1 MKKVLASLLALAL
14 ILTLLGCSAKS
25 EAPGDSNGSQST
37 GSAVMDGA
45 GWDSSAAGEEMGMPE
60 TPAEEPMEEEI
71 AETVEA
77 GEASPAPDPES
88 GETISVDAEKIIYTA
103 YLALETTKFD
113 EAVAAVE
120 SLIAE
125 SGGYIQSSNVR
136 GDTRYNSDG
145 STSVVNR
152 FAYYTVAVPSK
163 GLEDFL
169 GASGGIGNV
178 TSQSLDG
185 QNITSSY
192 TDTEARIESLRVQE
206 ERLLAMLEESSD
218 LESLIQLEQRLSEV
232 TYEIESYQRQLDNW
246 DRQVAYSTVTLE
258 LSEVE
263 AYTPTAAVTR
273 SFGEKLGDALSDGLS
288 SFVRFLQNFALFV
301 AESLPGLLLLAAVVI
316 GIVFG
321 VRRRRRRRA
330 EKKAKNTTPP
340 PQPPENP

>member
-1 MKKVLASLLALAL
+1 MKKVLASLLALTLVLA
-14 ILTLLGCSAKS
+14 LLGCSAKP
-25 EAPGDSNGSQST
+25 EAPTDSNGSQST
-37 GSAVMDGA
+37 GSAAMEGA
-45 GWDSSAAGEEMGMPE
+45 GWDSSTAGEEMGMPE
-60 TPAEEPMEEEI
+60 APAEEPMEEETS
-71 AETVEA
+71 ETTESDGAV
-77 GEASPAPDPES
+77 PAPDG

-103 YLALETTKFD
+103 YLALETTQFD
-113 EAVAAVE
+113 EAVAAIE
-120 SLIAE
+120 SLIAG
-125 SGGYIQSSNVR
+125 SGGYIQSSNVQ

-152 FAYYTVAVPSK
+152 FAYYTVAVPSE

-169 GASGGIGNV
+169 SASGTIGNV

-206 ERLLAMLEESSD
+206 ERLLAMLEESGD

-273 SFGEKLGDALSDGLS
+273 SFGEKMGDALSDGFS

-301 AESLPGLLLLAAVVI
+301 AESLPGLLLLAAVVA

-321 VRRRRRRRA
+321 VRRRRRRKA
-330 EKKAKNTTPP
+330 GKKANNTEPP
-340 PQPPENP
+340 SQPPENP

>member
-1 MKKVLASLLALAL
+1 MKKVLASLLALTLVLA
-14 ILTLLGCSAKS
+14 LLGCSAKP
-25 EAPGDSNGSQST
+25 EAPTDSNGSQST
-37 GSAVMDGA
+37 GSAAMDGA

-71 AETVEA
+71 AETTEA
-77 GEASPAPDPES
+77 GETAPAPDPEG

-103 YLALETTKFD
+103 YLSMETTKFD
-113 EAVAAVE
+113 EAVAAIE
-120 SLIAE
+120 SLVTE
-125 SGGYIQSSNVR
+125 SGGYIQSSNVQ
-136 GDTRYNSDG
+136 GDTRYHSDG

-152 FAYYTVAVPSK
+152 FASYTVAVPSEK
-163 GLEDFL
+163 LEDFL

-178 TSQSLDG
+178 VSQSLDG

-206 ERLLAMLEESSD
+206 ERLLAMLEESGD

-258 LSEVE
+258 LREVE

-273 SFGEKLGDALSDGLS
+273 SFGEKMGDALSDGFS

-301 AESLPGLLLLAAVVI
+301 AESLPGLLLLALIVVAA
-316 GIVFG
+316 VFG
-321 VRRRRRRRA
+321 IRRRRRRKA
-330 EKKAKNTTPP
+330 EKKAKKMEPP
-340 PQPPENP
+340 PQPPDNP

>member
-1 MKKVLASLLALAL
+1 MKKILASLLALAL

-25 EAPGDSNGSQST
+25 EAPMDSNGSQSA
-37 GSAVMDGA
+37 GSVAMDGA
-45 GWDSSAAGEEMGMPE
+45 GWDSSTTSEEMGMPE
-60 TPAEEPMEEEI
+60 VPAEEPMEEEI
-71 AETVEA
+71 AETTEA
-77 GEASPAPDPES
+77 DEAAPAPDPEG
-88 GETISVDAEKIIYTA
+88 GETISVDAEKIIYSA

-113 EAVAAVE
+113 EAVAAIE
-120 SLIAE
+120 SLITE

-152 FAYYTVAVPSK
+152 FAYYTVAVPSE
-163 GLEDFL
+163 GLTDFL
-169 GASGGIGNV
+169 NASGGIGNV

-206 ERLLAMLEESSD
+206 ERLMAMLEESGD

-288 SFVRFLQNFALFV
+288 GFVRFLQSFALFV
-301 AESLPGLLLLAAVVI
+301 AESLPGLLLLALIVVAA
-316 GIVFG
+316 VFG
-321 VRRRRRRRA
+321 IRRRRRRKA
-330 EKKAKNTTPP
+330 EKKAKKMEPP